1 MRANSQRILLVL
13 RFILGGI
20 LIYASMDKIH
30 HPAAFA
36 EAVYNYKIL
45 PDYLINFTA
54 MVLPWLE
61 LVIGLSLVLGLWLP
75 GASLLSS
82 LLLAT
87 FFVAILFNAARGL
100 DVHCGCFSTS
110 NSTTH
115 GAPMGWYLIRDGLF
129 LVLAVYLCFHVLWG
143 NRRLFERPSGSRG
156 IR

>member
-1 MRANSQRILLVL
+1 MRANSQRVLLVL

-20 LIYASMDKIH
+20 FIYASLDKIH

-45 PDYLINFTA
+45 PAYLIDSTA
-54 MVLPWLE
+54 IVLPWLE
-61 LVIGLSLVLGLWLP
+61 LVIGLCLILGLWLP
-75 GASLLSS
+75 GASFLSS
-82 LLLAT
+82 LLIGI

-129 LVLAVYLCFHVLWG
+129 LVLAGYLCFRVLRG
-143 NRRLFERPSGSRG
+143 KRRAF
-156 IR
+156 